1 MSAAQT
7 STSAAQSHAS
17 TAVSVWTRSMHMAAT
32 VRMGGLVRTAMRA
45 LASAQLESATD
56 VMQPGQLVS
65 SDQARPSTSAFVTS
79 DTPRLTEATH
89 VAGWTSVPRLRVGS
103 MEPATMVWIRTSA
116 NAVKGT
122 AVNIAMLTLM
132 SVHHSPVHTAGYAIS
147 WLVASTDVLAYQDG
161 AAITASGT

>member
-7 STSAAQSHAS
+7 STSAAQSRAS
-17 TAVSVWTRSMHMAAT
+17 TAASAWTRSMHMAAT

-45 LASAQLESATD
+45 LASVLLQTMTVPILL
-56 VMQPGQLVS
+56 LVS
-65 SDQARPSTSAFVTS
+65 SDPVRPSTNACVTS

-103 MEPATMVWIRTSA
+103 MEPATMAWIRTSA
-116 NAVKGT
+116 NVVKGT

-161 AAITASGT
+161 AATTASGT